1 MALDTI
7 NLYKVGMDEVLI
19 IYKKV
24 WEASASSNS
33 ISMPQSFWVGL
44 FPEAISTR
52 QDKAVYL
59 LGILCGDVLSYR
71 AWVDD
76 SIHSTNLRFAY
87 IEAYGVSKFP

>member
-1 MALDTI
+1 
-7 NLYKVGMDEVLI
+7 
-19 IYKKV
+19 
-24 WEASASSNS
+24 
-33 ISMPQSFWVGL
+33 MPQSFWVGL

-76 SIHSTNLRFAY
+76 SIHSTNLRLVG
-87 IEAYGVSKFP
+87 IEAQGVSRFPEWNEHVREAVGQVKVEGDIR